1 MSLRLGL
8 RQSFPEASMV
18 RSHGMNDINRAR
30 GSWENSKVPSPS
42 LGLLTALYCSLQ
54 GWRRRERAGYWR
66 MLNYLQDFTY
76 SSQ

>member
-42 LGLLTALYCSLQ
+42 LGLPSLPYTIASK
-54 GWRRRERAGYWR
+54 AGGEEKEPA
-66 MLNYLQDFTY
+66 TGGC
-76 SSQ
+76 